1 MTRIPRVPAAALI
14 GLFLT
19 LTAGSAFASHR
30 YVVANNNVPGTNT
43 VTIYEL
49 SGDTL
54 GASLVAVTTVPTGG
68 AGIGGGYPANPTIV
82 TARYPT
88 PGCVFVGDAG
98 SGDIAVMKPI
108 NQSPH
113 LQLVGNFHSVDGDAA
128 TAGGLGLVVSGPG
141 YFYASYTGNGSNIP
155 PAIEVWYDSTGQC
168 YLAYGDT
175 RLVTA
180 GINGGPIDSMALT
193 PKGTFL
199 IVGYTDGSVGSYLA
213 GDGGLLL
220 INQQMITGSGIG
232 SGAYASGVAISRD
245 GKWAIF
251 ADSSAS
257 NTTQVDVAPLANRG
271 HLGRTTTYGGDG
283 SLGNGLNATGIA
295 FSPDNRFIY
304 VVDSGS
310 GQITTLA
317 FDSTTGIVTY
327 PNNCLTNLKDYNT
340 NWSTASQVD
349 VIGDAGTG
357 TGLYV
362 SEGFL
367 TGESYIAL
375 LSVNSK
381 TGCTTELPHS
391 PFEDSNGGSLQ
402 SIATFKY

>member
-1 MTRIPRVPAAALI
+1 MIRIPRVPASALI

-19 LTAGSAFASHR
+19 LTAGRAFATHR

-43 VTIYEL
+43 VSIYEL
-49 SGDTL
+49 SGNTL

-68 AGIGGGYPANPTIV
+68 TGIGGGYPANV
-82 TARYPT
+82 TLF
-88 PGCVFVGDAG
+88 PGPISQGHCVFVGDSG
-98 SGDIAVMKPI
+98 SGDIATMTPI
-108 NQSPH
+108 HNNQH
-113 LQLVGNFHSVDGDAA
+113 LQLVGNYNSPDGDAA
-128 TAGGLGLVVSGPG
+128 SAGGLGIAYSNI
-141 YFYASYTGNGSNIP
+141 FIYANYTGNGNNIP
-155 PAIEVWYDSTGQC
+155 PAIGVWE
-168 YLAYGDT
+168 LAQGCG
-175 RLVTA
+175 LAFAAHLATA
-180 GINGGPIDSMALT
+180 GINGGPIDSMVVT
-193 PKGTFL
+193 RRGEYL
-199 IVGYTDGSVGSYLA
+199 IVAYTDGSIGSYYI
-213 GDGGLLL
+213 GNGGVKLTSQE
-220 INQQMITGSGIG
+220 IISGSGVG
-232 SGAYASGVAISRD
+232 SGAYAGSVAISRD

-251 ADSSAS
+251 GDSSAS
-257 NTTQVDVAPLANRG
+257 NATQIDVASIGKNG
-271 HLGRTTTYGGDG
+271 VLGPTTTYGGDG
-283 SLGNGLNATGIA
+283 SLGSGLNATGIA

-310 GQITTLA
+310 GQITTLS
-317 FDSTTGIVTY
+317 FDTTTGIVTY

-391 PFEDSNGGSLQ
+391 PFTDSNGGSLQ
-402 SIATFKY
+402 SIATFTY